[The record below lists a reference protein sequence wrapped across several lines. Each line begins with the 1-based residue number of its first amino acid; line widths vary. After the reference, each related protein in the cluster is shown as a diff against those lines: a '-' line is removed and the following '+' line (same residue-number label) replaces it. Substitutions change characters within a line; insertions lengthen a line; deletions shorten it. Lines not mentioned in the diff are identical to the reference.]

1 MNDSIPDLKIE
12 LMNDTHGE
20 GLILLEQ
27 DSCGNIDRVAI
38 HPIHLRY
45 MAEKMGLVPSSD
57 PTAAKTIATLQRR
70 MVALRDRIERLADWM
85 ARHSDHKHADL
96 SHETTQLGAMAD
108 LAREW
113 CCEFEELEQAAHGSA
128 IFGNSEDAMSA
139 QCSPALAPAAQGA
152 LL

>member
-1 MNDSIPDLKIE
+1 MNDNISELKFE
-12 LMNDTHGE
+12 MMNDGQDDR
-20 GLILLEQ
+20 LILLEQ

-45 MAEKMGLVPSSD
+45 MAEKMGMVESSD

-70 MVALRDRIERLADWM
+70 MVALRDRIESLADWM
-85 ARHSDHKHADL
+85 ATYSDHKHADL
-96 SHETTQLGAMAD
+96 SHETTQLDAMAD

-113 CCEFEELEQAAHGSA
+113 CHDFEESEQAAHHSSLSIADSA
-128 IFGNSEDAMSA
+128 KPTEWTPAPSA
-139 QCSPALAPAAQGA
+139 QAA

>member
-12 LMNDTHGE
+12 LINDDHGE
-20 GLILLEQ
+20 GLILMEQ
-27 DSCGNIDRVAI
+27 DSGGNLVRVAI

-45 MAEKMGLVPSSD
+45 MAEKMGLVESSD

-70 MVALRDRIERLADWM
+70 LVALRDRIESLADWM
-85 ARHSDHKHADL
+85 ARYSDHKHADL
-96 SHETTQLGAMAD
+96 SHETTQLDAMAD

-113 CCEFEELEQAAHGSA
+113 CHDFEELEATAPGS
-128 IFGNSEDAMSA
+128 FRPMVDSEEATGCRPAPSA
-139 QCSPALAPAAQGA
+139 QVA

>member
-12 LMNDTHGE
+12 LMDDGLGD

-57 PTAAKTIATLQRR
+57 LQAAKTIATLQRR
-70 MVALRDRIERLADWM
+70 MAALRDRIENLADWM
-85 ARHSDHKHADL
+85 AKYSDHKHADL
-96 SHETTQLGAMAD
+96 SHETTQPDEMAD

-113 CCEFEELEQAAHGSA
+113 CHDFEESEQAAHR
-128 IFGNSEDAMSA
+128 
-139 QCSPALAPAAQGA
+139 SPLETVSSDKPTECRPAPAAQVA